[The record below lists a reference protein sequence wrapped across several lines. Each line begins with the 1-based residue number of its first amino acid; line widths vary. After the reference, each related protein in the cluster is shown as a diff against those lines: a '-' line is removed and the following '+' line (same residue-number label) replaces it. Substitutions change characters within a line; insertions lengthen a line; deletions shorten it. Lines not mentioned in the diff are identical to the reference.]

1 MAIDYHTL
9 KHWTF
14 PDVEHTYTDKDSI
27 LYALAIGLGSDPVDP
42 RPLRYV
48 YEKELRTLPT
58 MAAVL
63 GSPGFWQ
70 KDPATGIDWVRL
82 VHGEQ
87 RLQVHQPLPPAGTVI
102 GRMRVK
108 SITDKGPGKGAIV
121 VCERSLIDK
130 SSGQLL
136 VSMDQTS
143 FCRGDGGY
151 SSSGQ
156 PGDQPSDQAPDPRPA
171 PPPGAPDVSLDLPT
185 RSDMALLYRLLADR
199 NPLHADPEV
208 ARAAGFERPILHGL
222 ALYGLAAHAL
232 VRSFCEYDARR
243 LVCIDTRFSAPVYPG
258 ETVRMEMW
266 RQGRQI
272 AFRARVAERDS
283 VVLNHGYAE
292 IA

>member
-1 MAIDYHTL
+1 
-9 KHWTF
+9 
-14 PDVEHTYTDKDSI
+14 
-27 LYALAIGLGSDPVDP
+27 
-42 RPLRYV
+42 
-48 YEKELRTLPT
+48 
-58 MAAVL
+58 
-63 GSPGFWQ
+63 
-70 KDPATGIDWVRL
+70 
-82 VHGEQ
+82 
-87 RLQVHQPLPPAGTVI
+87 
-102 GRMRVK
+102 
-108 SITDKGPGKGAIV
+108 
-121 VCERSLIDK
+121 
-130 SSGQLL
+130 